1 MWCAGSHRS
10 RHLAVN
16 RRVRSQSADSGVVR
30 SHRVPNL
37 KVPKI
42 FVAFWDKR
50 GRCPVAM
57 LDRKSPP
64 LLKVPYSDAL
74 IVAANATRPRSL
86 PARRRIRD
94 CATCHRQNNRKTE
107 ADRFRCDLR
116 TAPEP
121 ASPAAVPQRHR
132 IQPVVGR
139 VLPCSFP
146 TFGGVPTPH
155 S

>member
-1 MWCAGSHRS
+1 MWCAGSHWS

-16 RRVRSQSADSGVVR
+16 RRVRSQSADSGAVR

-37 KVPKI
+37 KAPKV

-50 GRCPVAM
+50 SCCPVAM
-57 LDRKSPP
+57 LDRRSPP
-64 LLKVPYSDAL
+64 LLMSLDSAAV
-74 IVAANATRPRSL
+74 IVAANAIRPRSL

-121 ASPAAVPQRHR
+121 AGPAAVPLRHR

-139 VLPCSFP
+139 VLPCLFP
-146 TFGGVPTPH
+146 TFGGVPSPH